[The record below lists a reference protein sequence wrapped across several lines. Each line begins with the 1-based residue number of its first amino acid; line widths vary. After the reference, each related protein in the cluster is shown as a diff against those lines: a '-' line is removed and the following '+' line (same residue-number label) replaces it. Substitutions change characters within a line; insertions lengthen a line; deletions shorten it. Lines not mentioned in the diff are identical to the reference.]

1 MSIVLQGLTKLYG
14 EQRAIEDV
22 SFSIGTG
29 EIVGFLGPNG
39 AGKSTTMKIICG
51 YVPATS
57 GTACVLDM
65 DVAKDPIKVK
75 KRIGYLPELNPL
87 YTDMYVTE
95 YLRFNAEIH
104 KLKNPKEEIER
115 VIAATGLTLERKK
128 KIGQL
133 SKGYKQR
140 VGLAQALINDPD
152 VLILDEPTSGLDPNQ
167 MSEIR
172 QLILALGKNKTI
184 LLSSHIMQE
193 VEAMCS
199 RVIIINKGKIV
210 ADDSVDAIKQKLT
223 SKNAVRIVKFR
234 ESINMSE
241 LESLEGV
248 KEVVLEAT
256 NTYKVTGDGHTDLAE
271 IVFNFAVAAKT
282 IILEQQEQS
291 ESLEVVFQ
299 QLTKNA

>member
-1 MSIVLQGLTKLYG
+1 
-14 EQRAIEDV
+14 
-22 SFSIGTG
+22 
-29 EIVGFLGPNG
+29 
-39 AGKSTTMKIICG
+39 
-51 YVPATS
+51 
-57 GTACVLDM
+57 
-65 DVAKDPIKVK
+65 
-75 KRIGYLPELNPL
+75 
-87 YTDMYVTE
+87 
-95 YLRFNAEIH
+95 
-104 KLKNPKEEIER
+104 
-115 VIAATGLTLERKK
+115 
-128 KIGQL
+128 
-133 SKGYKQR
+133 

-199 RVIIINKGKIV
+199 RVIIINNGKIV
-210 ADDSVDAIKQKLT
+210 ADDSVEAIKQKLT